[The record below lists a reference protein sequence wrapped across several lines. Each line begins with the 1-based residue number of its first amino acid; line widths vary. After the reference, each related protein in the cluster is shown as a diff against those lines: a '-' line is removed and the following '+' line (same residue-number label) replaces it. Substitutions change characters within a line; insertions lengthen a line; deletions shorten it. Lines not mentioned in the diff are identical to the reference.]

1 MSGSLDY
8 EYVDSSSNHAL
19 ILNDNTD
26 GITQSI
32 ISANTYEFSVKLIAS
47 NMETLTAAG
56 IYETTEQESGQALV
70 NCYTNPAA
78 VSGKYW
84 IPNSN
89 HLFSCLIW
97 GSGTKGYFSFHIN
110 PKVVPLD
117 RSNYG

>member
-1 MSGSLDY
+1 MSGNLDY

-19 ILNDNTD
+19 IVNDNTD

-47 NMETLTAAG
+47 DMETLTAAG
-56 IYETTEQESGQALV
+56 IYETTEQESEQASV

-89 HLFSCLIW
+89 FLVW
-97 GSGTKGYFSFHIN
+97 SGVQGQKTVFHSHM
-110 PKVVPLD
+110 KAHT
-117 RSNYG
+117 

>member
-1 MSGSLDY
+1 MDY

-56 IYETTEQESGQALV
+56 IYKTTEQESGQASV

-78 VSGKYW
+78 ASGKYW

-89 HLFSCLIW
+89 HLFSCLI
-97 GSGTKGYFSFHIN
+97 
-110 PKVVPLD
+110 
-117 RSNYG
+117 